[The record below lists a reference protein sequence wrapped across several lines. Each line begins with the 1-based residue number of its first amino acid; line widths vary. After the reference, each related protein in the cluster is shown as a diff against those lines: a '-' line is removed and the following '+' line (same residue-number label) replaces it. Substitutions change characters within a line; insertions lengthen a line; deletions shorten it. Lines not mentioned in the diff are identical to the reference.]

1 MRAINFKKCQH
12 NELRSICPNV
22 FNCGNGVK
30 YPLPELKV
38 NGPGGYMRTAESSDS
53 EIN

>member
-1 MRAINFKKCQH
+1 MNWEVYVPTFLIVEVVWN
-12 NELRSICPNV
+12 I
-22 FNCGNGVK
+22 
-30 YPLPELKV
+30 PLPELKV